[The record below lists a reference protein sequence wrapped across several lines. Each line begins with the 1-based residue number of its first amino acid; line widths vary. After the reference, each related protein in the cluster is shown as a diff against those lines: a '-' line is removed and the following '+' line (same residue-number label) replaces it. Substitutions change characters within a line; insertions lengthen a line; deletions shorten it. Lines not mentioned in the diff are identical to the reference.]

1 MKLNVATELPPVFTH
16 EGGKASRISP
26 VQELR
31 RSIMACLLW
40 EKTFY
45 EDGASIAERI
55 ASLVSQVQPTV
66 AADIAIDARDVG
78 KLRHAPL
85 WIGAALA
92 GGSPEARRAVSR
104 LLPRIIQRPDEMGEF
119 IAMLSKASAGKKR
132 KGGGI
137 MLSAQVK
144 KGLADTF
151 GKFNEYQL
159 AKWNR
164 DADIKLLDVLR
175 LVHPKPKDQA
185 QADLWKRLRDD
196 KLASPE
202 TWENRLSRGEDK
214 KMVFTEMLQAE
225 PGKGLGYMAL
235 LMNLRNM
242 QAAGIDSAIV
252 EPQLV
257 GRAKGSK
264 ALPFRFISAARAV
277 PAWEPMIDRAMVA
290 AIEGMPKMAG
300 KTVLLVDVSGS
311 MDGKMSEKG
320 DLTRMDAASALAVLA
335 NGICESVAIYTFSAH
350 MAIVPPRSGM
360 ALVDAIKNSQ
370 PHAGTYIGAA
380 LTTAFEREKDVSR
393 YIVITDEQAHDNI
406 TDPPHGVKGYI
417 VNVSTNKNGIGYG
430 PWTHV
435 DGFSEGMISYIA
447 ANEGLARQ
455 ESETE

>member
-1 MKLNVATELPPVFTH
+1 MKLNVATEPAPVFTH
-16 EGGKASRISP
+16 EGGRASRISP
-26 VQELR
+26 AQELR

-66 AADIAIDARDVG
+66 AADIAIEARDVG

-92 GGSPEARRAVSR
+92 GGSPEARRVVGK

-196 KLASPE
+196 KLTSPE

-214 KMVFTEMLQAE
+214 KTVFTEMLQAE

-242 QAAGIDSAIV
+242 AAAGVDAALV

-290 AIEGMPKMAG
+290 AIDGLNKMPG
-300 KTVLLVDVSGS
+300 RTVLLIDNSGS
-311 MDGKMSEKG
+311 MSMKLSEKG
-320 DLTRMDAASALAVLA
+320 DMTRIDAAAALAVIA
-335 NGICESVAIYTFSAH
+335 RGICETPLVYAFSDKLIQIA
-350 MAIVPPRSGM
+350 PRSGM
-360 ALVDAIKNSQ
+360 ALVDAIKNSCQ
-370 PHAGTYIGAA
+370 PAGTHTGAA
-380 LTTAFEREKDVSR
+380 VATVVEREKELAR
-393 YIVITDEQAHDNI
+393 IIIITDEQAHDNI
-406 TDPPHGVKGYI
+406 PEPPHGVKGYI

-435 DGFSEGMISYIA
+435 DGFSEGLISYIA

-455 ESETE
+455 EVETD